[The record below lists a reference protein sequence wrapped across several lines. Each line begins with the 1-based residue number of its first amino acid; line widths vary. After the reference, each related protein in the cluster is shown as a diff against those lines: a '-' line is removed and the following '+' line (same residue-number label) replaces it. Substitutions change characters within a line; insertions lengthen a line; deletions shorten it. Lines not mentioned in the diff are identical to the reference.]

1 MGEPWSIGTSAGV
14 RPNAAVTASQ
24 MREID
29 RAMIEDFGI
38 QLIQMMENA
47 GRNLADVAVQR
58 FGRSPT
64 VVLAG
69 AGGNGGGGLVAARH
83 LANRGVDVTVLLSR
97 ADDAFAPIPR
107 HQLEV
112 VRRMG
117 IAVVDHP
124 PPAALVVDALIGYS
138 LVGDPV
144 GCEAELITWV
154 NGQSVP
160 VLSLDAPSGLD
171 VSTGRAGAPCV
182 TATATMTLALPKVGL
197 LHAPDLVGELF
208 VADISVPPVLLRRIG
223 IEIGDLFANGPVVS
237 VPSA

>member
-1 MGEPWSIGTSAGV
+1 MSERWPTWTSTAT
-14 RPNAAVTASQ
+14 RPIAAVTASQ
-24 MREID
+24 MREVD
-29 RAMIEDFGI
+29 RAMIEDFNI

-47 GRNLADVAVQR
+47 GRNLADLAAQR
-58 FGRSPT
+58 FGRNPT

-117 IAVVDHP
+117 IAVVAH
-124 PPAALVVDALIGYS
+124 PPAAALVIAALIGYS

-144 GCEAELITWV
+144 GCEAELITWA
-154 NGQSVP
+154 NGQPAP
-160 VLSLDAPSGLD
+160 VLSLDSPSGLD

-182 TATATMTLALPKVGL
+182 TAAATMTLALPKVGL
-197 LHAPDLVGELF
+197 LRAPDLVGELF
-208 VADISVPPVLLRRIG
+208 VADISVPPVLLRRMD
-223 IEIGDLFANGPVVS
+223 IEIGELFATGAVVS